1 LNFSNLLSYTK
12 AVAGIVHGGRAFGGP
27 LMVSLSLT
35 NRCNI
40 RCIHCYFYSPHGEH
54 PNYNL
59 LRLARQTD
67 CELPDNNYIAEQQK
81 LDMDLKRA
89 ETLIDEIVKMGTC
102 QIRLVGKGE
111 VFVNKNAIDLMA
123 RIKHSGCRCHT
134 YTNGILLNTDMID
147 ELIKM
152 KFDEIRFSVMAGT
165 DEMYLRTHPGVKD
178 NTFYNLKQ
186 NLLYLS
192 RRKRELGVKYPEVSL
207 VYIVIGENYN
217 GLFEFAEFADLVKAD
232 RVFFNPFDDVGD
244 PGLMK
249 LAPTKEQSDFVK
261 KEILL
266 VKDYLEARKIKHN
279 ILNFLNVFREQLNTT
294 ELYKLIPC
302 YYGWLAALIDPDG
315 VVNPCCR
322 CYSSP
327 GNIYKKSFKDIWY
340 SPSYNQFRKMS
351 SVINVTHTFPE
362 GCDCNSC
369 ANHAANLRAYK
380 LLNPLKGNSRQIKL
394 LSSNLSSV
402 D

>member
-1 LNFSNLLSYTK
+1 
-12 AVAGIVHGGRAFGGP
+12 
-27 LMVSLSLT
+27 
-35 NRCNI
+35 
-40 RCIHCYFYSPHGEH
+40 
-54 PNYNL
+54 
-59 LRLARQTD
+59 
-67 CELPDNNYIAEQQK
+67 
-81 LDMDLKRA
+81 
-89 ETLIDEIVKMGTC
+89 
-102 QIRLVGKGE
+102 
-111 VFVNKNAIDLMA
+111 MA
-123 RIKHSGCRCHT
+123 RIKHAGCRCHT

-186 NLLYLS
+186 NLLYLAQ
-192 RRKRELGVKYPEVSL
+192 RKSELCIKYPEVTL

-249 LAPTKEQSDFVK
+249 LAPTKEQSDYIK
-261 KEILL
+261 KEIVR

-279 ILNFLNVFREQLNTT
+279 IINFLNVFREQLNTT

-322 CYSSP
+322 CYRSP
-327 GNIYKKSFKDIWY
+327 GNIYEHSFKDIWY
-340 SPSYNQFRKMS
+340 SPSYNQFRKIS
-351 SVINVTHTFPE
+351 SMINVTHKFPE
-362 GCDCNSC
+362 ACDCNSC
-369 ANHAANLRAYK
+369 VNHTANLRVYK
-380 LLNPLKGNSRQIKL
+380 LLNPFKGNSRQIKL
-394 LSSNLSSV
+394 LSSNLPHV